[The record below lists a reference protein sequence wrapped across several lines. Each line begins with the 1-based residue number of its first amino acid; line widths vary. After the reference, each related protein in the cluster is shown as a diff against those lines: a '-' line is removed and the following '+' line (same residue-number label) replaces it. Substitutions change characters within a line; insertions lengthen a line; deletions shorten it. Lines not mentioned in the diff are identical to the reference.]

1 MYYMRRDGI
10 RVYPR
15 LWWLPI
21 LLLWWTVAGV
31 VWVSVWTALWC
42 WEACGPAGVRAAR
55 TTKRL
60 LGWPG

>member
-1 MYYMRRDGI
+1 MYRRLH
-10 RVYPR
+10 RRHRHLWELPFR
-15 LWWLPI
+15 LVWWA
-21 LLLWWTVAGV
+21 LLLYG
-31 VWVSVWTALWC
+31 WVLVWTALWC